1 MKRIS
6 IITCGPG
13 IEEVKSMYGQ
23 ASDWIQKKLSSLNF
37 ISPIGT
43 RISFKNPPHGN
54 NLSPSITVMKIN
66 GRASGQSI
74 L

>member
-1 MKRIS
+1 MHGYDAVYT
-6 IITCGPG
+6 IIEC
-13 IEEVKSMYGQ
+13 IKQ
-23 ASDWIQKKLSSLNF
+23 ANGTDRSAIQKKLSSLNF

-54 NLSPSITVMKIN
+54 NLSPSITIMKIN